1 MTDQTDLD
9 ALVAY
14 LERTRRL
21 SRAEVRALLD
31 EVLTFLGEPPEDFI
45 RRRHLELQR
54 AGCRNDEIY
63 VRIAAET
70 AARRFRAPAYS
81 ERQIRRIIYG

>member
-1 MTDQTDLD
+1 MDDNDLEN
-9 ALVAY
+9 LIAY

-21 SRAEVRALLD
+21 SRSEVISLLD
-31 EVLTFLGEPPEDFI
+31 DVMNFLGESPEDFA

-54 AGCRNDEIY
+54 AGCQNSDIY
-63 VRIAAET
+63 ARLATEM
-70 AARRFRAPAYS
+70 AARRFRAPTYT

>member
-1 MTDQTDLD
+1 MTDQTDLET
-9 ALVAY
+9 LVAY

-21 SRAEVRALLD
+21 GRAEVLALLD
-31 EVLTFLGEPPEDFI
+31 EVLTFLGEQPEDFI

-63 VRIAAET
+63 ARLAAET